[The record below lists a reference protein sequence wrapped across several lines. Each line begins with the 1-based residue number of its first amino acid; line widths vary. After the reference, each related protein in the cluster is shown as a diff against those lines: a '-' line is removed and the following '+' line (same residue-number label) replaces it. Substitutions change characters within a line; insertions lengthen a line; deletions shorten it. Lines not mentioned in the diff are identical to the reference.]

1 MEKIIITISNDLLEG
16 MNLASERLNKS
27 RSQLI
32 RQAIADFLR
41 QLRQQEFD
49 ELMAEGYRE
58 TSEVSSNIISE
69 SLELQ
74 SEAAGKVWSKDE

>member
-32 RQAIADFLR
+32 RQAIADFLK
-41 QLRQQEFD
+41 QLRQKEFD